1 MKRTKIITLGL
12 AAALSFCLLANST
25 NASENKSPANEAQS
39 KGGWVSLFDG
49 KTLKGWHQV
58 GDGEWLVE
66 DGAIVGKTQ
75 KAAKLYGL
83 LVSDKKYKNLRV
95 KFQFKSLAGNSGFY
109 VRCNIKPPD
118 QAHGLQVE
126 VDPRN
131 NTGGIYESYGRNWIG
146 KPRAE
151 VVKKVYKLDKW
162 NEMEILADGGHVVT
176 RLNGTK
182 IAELKN
188 DPAVKPGHLV
198 MQMHSGNKM
207 LVMFKDIKVLDLNRK
222 GAK

>member
-1 MKRTKIITLGL
+1 MKRTRFITLGL
-12 AAALSFCLLANST
+12 TTALIFCLLANTS
-25 NASENKSPANEAQS
+25 NAAEEKSSAKKAQC
-39 KGGWVSLFDG
+39 KDGWVSLFDG

-58 GDGEWLVE
+58 GDGQWLVE
-66 DGAIVGKTQ
+66 DGAIVGKAQ

-83 LVSDKKYKNLRV
+83 LVSDKKYANLRV
-95 KFQFKSLAGNSGFY
+95 KFKFKSLAGNSGFY
-109 VRCNIKPPD
+109 VRCTIKAPD

-131 NTGGIYESYGRNWIG
+131 NTGGIYESYGRAWIG

-151 VVKKVYKLDKW
+151 VVKKAYKLDKW

-207 LVMFKDIKVLDLNRK
+207 LVMFKDIKVLDLNKK